1 MRASVITVLASLA
14 FAFGCASPGTFRPQ
28 WLSDPSHQVVYS
40 CQYGGKVLVRVKAK
54 VTESEF
60 VAATQKLKMIPLSD
74 DKEYADNL
82 EALRWK
88 RGPDRRW
95 DPLPAVDA
103 TFLCHR
109 GDWWETAKYEN
120 GFLYYQLVE
129 IEK

>member
-1 MRASVITVLASLA
+1 MRLSTITLLASLA
-14 FAFGCASPGTFRPQ
+14 FALGCASSNTFRPD

-40 CQYGGKVLVRVKAK
+40 FQDDGKVLVRVKAK
-54 VTESEF
+54 VTQSDF
-60 VAATQKLKMIPLSD
+60 VAATQRLKMIPLSD
-74 DKEYADNL
+74 DKEFADNM
-82 EALRWK
+82 ETLRWK

-95 DPLPAVDA
+95 DPLPALDT

-120 GFLYYQLVE
+120 GFLYYQLLE